1 VQASAAG
8 QLFLDR
14 ARAASSRFRPDETS
28 AAHIAAICRR
38 LDGLPLAIE
47 LAAVRIRDL
56 DVMELAQGLRDTI
69 RVLEQPA
76 RGVRQRSLSSAVEWS
91 WQLLDDAERR
101 LLRRLAVLPGEF
113 TLALA
118 EIIGPGPAAVDVRS
132 ILMRLVER
140 SLVNMRLTPGEPA
153 RYWLLGVI
161 RAAILERADPAAD
174 EQVASGHARFFC
186 QVAQDAAYAHCH
198 PASATAVPAGFDQ
211 PNILAAL
218 AWSAA
223 HDLGLA
229 DRLLV
234 SVSRLAEVEP
244 SRQALELI
252 RDVAVGCPSGLS
264 CEALARAAVT
274 VTFLSL
280 DDAGQLARKSGLAA
294 VGDRD
299 NAFVGWA
306 SGWVRAYRHEEGAAL
321 VLLDRVC
328 QECLR
333 PLAGSLRA
341 TGPGHRTHQCRG
353 GFRRLGAGGHQVRGR
368 RRPD

>member
-1 VQASAAG
+1 
-8 QLFLDR
+8 
-14 ARAASSRFRPDETS
+14 
-28 AAHIAAICRR
+28 
-38 LDGLPLAIE
+38 
-47 LAAVRIRDL
+47 
-56 DVMELAQGLRDTI
+56 M
-69 RVLEQPA
+69 
-76 RGVRQRSLSSAVEWS
+76 
-91 WQLLDDAERR
+91 
-101 LLRRLAVLPGEF
+101 LRRLAVLPGEF

-118 EIIGPGPAAVDVRS
+118 KIIGSGPAAVDVRS

-153 RYWLLGVI
+153 RYWLLSVI

-186 QVAQDAAYAHCH
+186 QVAQDATYAHCH
-198 PASATAVPAGFDQ
+198 PASATAVPAGLDQ

-252 RDVAVGCPSGLS
+252 RDVAVGRPSGLS

-274 VTFLSL
+274 
-280 DDAGQLARKSGLAA
+280 
-294 VGDRD
+294 
-299 NAFVGWA
+299 
-306 SGWVRAYRHEEGAAL
+306 
-321 VLLDRVC
+321 
-328 QECLR
+328 LR
-333 PLAGSLRA
+333 S
-341 TGPGHRTHQCRG
+341 
-353 GFRRLGAGGHQVRGR
+353 
-368 RRPD
+368 